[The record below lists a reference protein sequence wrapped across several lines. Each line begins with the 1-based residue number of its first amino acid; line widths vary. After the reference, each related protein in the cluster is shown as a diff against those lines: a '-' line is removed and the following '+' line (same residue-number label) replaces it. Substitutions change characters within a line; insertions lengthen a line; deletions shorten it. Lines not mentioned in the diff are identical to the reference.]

1 MHVEHGRARPEG
13 AIDRVDDG
21 AIPPFRDVGHSLE
34 HDPYPTRPVPA
45 DEPQAHR
52 QGGRRT
58 FVRCS
63 PSFAPTGR
71 RSSSRHCSRS
81 CRRSRGSS
89 SSSSPGS
96 SSTRLDADPD
106 TRLLVIEIAA
116 IVGLGLVRGALQ
128 YGRRII
134 SGRQALGVE
143 YDLRDDLY
151 SHFLRL
157 FGFYDRSQTGQ
168 LMSRATIDLQSV
180 LLPRLRLVFF
190 AQHVVTIVAVTAVL
204 FQLQQ
209 LALVAA
215 IAPVI
220 ALVSVHA
227 SHSRCSA
234 TCNSPSQTW
243 QRSRRSRSRASM
255 SSSRSRRRD
264 VAPIGSPRP
273 RTPSSRARSLRTAS
287 ARCMSRS

>member
-1 MHVEHGRARPEG
+1 MRLLAFLRPYRASLVVSSLL
-13 AIDRVDDG
+13 AILSQIAGILV
-21 AIPPFRDVGHSLE
+21 
-34 HDPYPTRPVPA
+34 
-45 DEPQAHR
+45 
-52 QGGRRT
+52 
-58 FVRCS
+58 FVL
-63 PSFAPTGR
+63 TGVIINE
-71 RSSSRHCSRS
+71 
-81 CRRSRGSS
+81 
-89 SSSSPGS
+89 
-96 SSTRLDADPD
+96 LDADPD

-157 FGFYDRSQTGQ
+157 SFGFYDRSQTGQ

-180 LLPRLRLVFF
+180 RFFLGYGLIFF

-204 FQLQQ
+204 FVYSWQ
-209 LALVAA
+209 LALVAVA

-220 ALVSVHA
+220 ALRVSAA
-227 SHSRCSA
+227 SPTRCSA

-243 QRSRRSRSRASM
+243 PRSRRSRSRVSM
-255 SSSRSRRRD
+255 SSSRSRRRN
-264 VAPIGSPRP
+264 VAPIGLPRP
-273 RTPSSRARSLRTAS
+273 RTPSSLARSLRTAS